1 MSQSTLLVANR
12 GEIAARI
19 FRTAKELGIRTVA
32 IYTQHE
38 PDAGWVKLA
47 DEAYRLE
54 GVTATETYLNGAQIL
69 EIAKTAGATAI
80 HPGYGFLSEN
90 ADFAAGV
97 QAANI
102 TWVGPA
108 PEVINALGD
117 KAQARK
123 LAISQ
128 NVGVIPGTQTPL
140 RNLAELIQFG
150 QEVGFP
156 IVTKDPA
163 GGGGKGIIEYASAEA
178 AKQFFTERG
187 LPIDADLP
195 ADAFLATSFL
205 EKRLVNARH
214 IETQCL
220 RDSHGNF
227 WLASTRDCSVQRR
240 NQKLIEEA
248 PAPGLLA
255 KTIADLTKWS
265 ATLFAAVNYV
275 GAGTC
280 EFLVD
285 ADGNAY
291 FLEVNPRLQVEHTV
305 TEEITGVDLV
315 ALQLAIAAGESLTNY
330 VSEANQ
336 PRGHSIQLRITSE
349 DPAQNLLP
357 QAGQVRAITWPSGAG
372 VRIDAALTAGEEIP
386 VAFDSLIAKLIVT
399 APSRSQAIAK
409 ALRALSEM
417 QISGVP
423 TSAPLYKE
431 ILVAPAFT
439 AGTGLIHTRWL
450 EETLLTP
457 AALAQF
463 AASAEVTPGVGNTV
477 AGPGNAAQPITG
489 GSGRITVT
497 GNKPLS
503 LANALE
509 IPIELDGKR
518 SLLRLPAGFLP
529 YLAQAGTGV
538 GIGAGLTG
546 LAGLGS
552 GAAGA
557 SGPAPTQIRRNR
569 RGLKEGLA
577 TDSGAVTAPMQA
589 TVTRVAVAAGQ
600 SVKAGD
606 LVCVIEAMKM
616 EQPLYAGVSGV
627 VKEVNVSAA
636 QAVTS
641 GQVLLVISEGEGEAA

>member
-1 MSQSTLLVANR
+1 MSLPTLLVANR

-38 PDAGWVKLA
+38 PEAGWVKLA
-47 DEAYRLE
+47 DVAYRLE
-54 GVTATETYLNGAQIL
+54 GVTAAETYLNGAQIL

-90 ADFAAGV
+90 ADFAAAV
-97 QAANI
+97 QAAGI

-128 NVGVIPGTQTPL
+128 QVGVIPGTQTPL
-140 RNLAELIQFG
+140 RNLAELIEFG
-150 QEVGFP
+150 QQVGFP

-178 AKQFFTERG
+178 AKQFFIERG
-187 LPIDADLP
+187 LPTDADLP
-195 ADAFLATSFL
+195 ADALLATSFL

-248 PAPGLLA
+248 PAPGLSAQTL
-255 KTIADLTKWS
+255 ADLTKWS

-285 ADGNAY
+285 ASGNAY

-315 ALQLAIAAGESLTNY
+315 ALQLAIAANESLTDY
-330 VSEANQ
+330 VSDANQ

-399 APSRSQAIAK
+399 APSRTQAIAK
-409 ALRALSEM
+409 ALRALAEM

-431 ILVAPAFT
+431 ILADPAFT
-439 AGTGLIHTRWL
+439 AGAGQIHTRWL

-457 AALAQF
+457 AGLAQF
-463 AASAEVTPGVGNTV
+463 AAKADTNPGTASANPANAGSQPAAGNSTHLAD
-477 AGPGNAAQPITG
+477 AGSNQ
-489 GSGRITVT
+489 
-497 GNKPLS
+497 LS
-503 LANALE
+503 LANAIE
-509 IPIELDGKR
+509 VPIELDGKR
-518 SLLRLPAGFLP
+518 SLLRLPAGFLQH
-529 YLAQAGTGV
+529 LAQAGTGV
-538 GIGAGLTG
+538 GIGAGLSG
-546 LAGLGS
+546 LAGLTAATG
-552 GAAGA
+552 AGA
-557 SGPAPTQIRRNR
+557 TGPAPTQIRRNR
-569 RGLKEGLA
+569 RGLRDNLA
-577 TDSGAVTAPMQA
+577 ADSGAVTAPMQA
-589 TVTRVAVAAGQ
+589 TVTRVAVTAGQ
-600 SVKAGD
+600 TVNAGD